1 MSGADPLPTAPGR
14 SPLAEAAARI
24 RADVKAAVAAGE
36 LPPYPDGVKFRV
48 RSERASLMTAINIY
62 VVNVPRSWAYDCSPG
77 AINRMSAANLLL
89 REALRTIAERH
100 YTADGSGSFID
111 VQVRLQGE
119 DD

>member
-36 LPPYPDGVKFRV
+36 LPPYPNGVKFRV